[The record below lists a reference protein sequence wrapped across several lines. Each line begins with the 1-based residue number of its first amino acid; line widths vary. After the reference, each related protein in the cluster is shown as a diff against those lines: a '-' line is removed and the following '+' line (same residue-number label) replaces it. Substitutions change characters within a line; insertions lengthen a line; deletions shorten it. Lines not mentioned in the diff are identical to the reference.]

1 MDSWYLHVLYIDL
14 NEDCTCPSHGSG
26 TPLSQMMLHGLMEGS
41 YGKSD
46 VTMLEHIIRNGANVE
61 LTKMIT
67 TIILDEHNNSRKVQ
81 HDMLTL
87 ALSTKKIDSAKLLV
101 KAGID
106 PTTVGNPEGV
116 PMFQEYYEHGT
127 NEFIRWVLSEY
138 IPENSNVAGDLVKFS
153 QRIVSVIISMKEKD
167 KETSQWK
174 SKRRTAAHAVLM
186 SGNPE
191 IIRCLVQCGKEKNLD
206 LLAERTCTGQTALH
220 HAAVSNDKLSVDIL
234 LQL

>member
-1 MDSWYLHVLYIDL
+1 MILACLYIDL

-41 YGKSD
+41 NEKRD
-46 VTMLEHIIRNGANVE
+46 VTMLEHMIQKGTNLD
-61 LTKMIT
+61 LTNMIT
-67 TIILDEHNNSRKVQ
+67 TIILDERNNSRKAQ

-87 ALSTKKIDSAKLLV
+87 ALSMKKIDSAKLLV

-138 IPENSNVAGDLVKFS
+138 IPEISNVAGDLVTFS
-153 QRIVSVIISMKEKD
+153 QRIVSVIISIKEKD

-186 SGNPE
+186 SGNLE
-191 IIRCLVQCGKEKNLD
+191 IIRCVVQCGREKDVD

-220 HAAVSNDKLSVDIL
+220 RAAVSNDKLSVDIL